1 MRSEANIGILR
12 RYYEECAN
20 DYGDPEK
27 RRALAAVDELLS
39 PDFAMYYNNESDA
52 EARHGADEHKEFLI
66 AHTRAFQ
73 GERWT
78 VEAIVADEQTVA
90 CQWRVQATHTETGN
104 PIDVRA
110 ADFFTVEGGRLAALH
125 RFLDWEMVRAQ
136 VDPATAEEA
145 SAS

>member
-39 PDFAMYYNNESDA
+39 PDFAMYYNNESDG
-52 EARHGADEHKEFLI
+52 EARRGADEHKEFLI

-110 ADFFTVEGGRLAALH
+110 ADFFTVEGGRLAPLH

>member
-1 MRSEANIGILR
+1 MSTETNIATVR

-27 RRALAAVDELLS
+27 KRALAAADELLT

-52 EARHGADEHKEFLI
+52 EARRGVEEHKKFLL

-78 VEAIVADEQTVA
+78 VDAIVADEQTVA
-90 CQWRVQATHTETGN
+90 CAWRVQATHTETGN
-104 PIDVRA
+104 PVDVRA
-110 ADFFTVEGGRLAALH
+110 ADFFTVEHGQLAVLH
-125 RFLDWEMVRAQ
+125 RFLDWEMVGAQ
-136 VDPATAEEA
+136 TEAAPAQQPTNA
-145 SAS
+145 